1 MKIKKTD
8 GISGS
13 RGTGKTAEKP
23 AASPQPADKPA
34 PAEIE
39 DKVSLSV
46 DALGATKASAV
57 KEVSEQTQAQGA
69 LPDPKKTAQKILEK
83 ELEKVFRETY
93 L

>member
-1 MKIKKTD
+1 MKIKKTSGVTGPR
-8 GISGS
+8 GI
-13 RGTGKTAEKP
+13 GKTTEKP
-23 AASPQPADKPA
+23 TTAPQNAGKTA

-46 DALGATKASAV
+46 DALEATKASAV
-57 KEVSEQTQAQGA
+57 KEVSEQTEAQGP

>member
-1 MKIKKTD
+1 MKIKKT
-8 GISGS
+8 GGVGS
-13 RGTGKTAEKP
+13 PRSTGKTAEKP
-23 AASPQPADKPA
+23 AAAPQASDNRA

-46 DALGATKASAV
+46 DALGPAKASAV
-57 KEVSEQTQAQGA
+57 KEVSEQTQAEGP

-83 ELEKVFRETY
+83 ELERVFRETY